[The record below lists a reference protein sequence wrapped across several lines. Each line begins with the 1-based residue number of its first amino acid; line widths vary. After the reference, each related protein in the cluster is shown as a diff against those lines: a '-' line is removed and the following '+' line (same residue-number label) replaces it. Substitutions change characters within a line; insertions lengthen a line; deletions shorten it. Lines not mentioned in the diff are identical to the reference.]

1 MHPEECK
8 WKELKGARCVPRTV
22 SMEGTPGGS
31 TCTPDSVNGRDSRGL
46 DVHPGQ
52 CQWKGLQGAR
62 RSPQTV
68 SMEGTPGGRRA
79 PRRMQM
85 RLKSVRCGEKT
96 PIILKIIY
104 TGHKNKF
111 VERIL

>member
-1 MHPEECK
+1 MQPEE
-8 WKELKGARCVPRTV
+8 
-22 SMEGTPGGS
+22 
-31 TCTPDSVNGRDSRGL
+31 
-46 DVHPGQ
+46 

-62 RSPQTV
+62 RAPRTV

-79 PRRMQM
+79 PRTVSSLLKGLQEARRAPRRMQM
-85 RLKSVRCGEKT
+85 RLKSVRWEEKT